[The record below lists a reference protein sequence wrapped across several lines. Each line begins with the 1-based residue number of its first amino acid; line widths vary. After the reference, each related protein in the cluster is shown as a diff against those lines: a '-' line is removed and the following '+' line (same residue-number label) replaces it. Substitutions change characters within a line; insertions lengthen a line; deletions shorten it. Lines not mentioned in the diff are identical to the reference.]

1 MLRAGNTTPVAE
13 RQRSHC
19 IIICCCTECE
29 LTNDDEKPPLNF
41 NDDFDKGFAFSGLV
55 VSIGGRC
62 FHLNVD
68 RITMIVDSVASD
80 HLVDSMEDY
89 KKLKEPKI
97 IVTAGSK
104 EVLAT
109 ATGTIWGYI
118 IDQAGQRVPLRISA
132 MIVPG
137 LRRNFSP
144 PSKQ

>member
-1 MLRAGNTTPVAE
+1 
-13 RQRSHC
+13 
-19 IIICCCTECE
+19 
-29 LTNDDEKPPLNF
+29 
-41 NDDFDKGFAFSGLV
+41 
-55 VSIGGRC
+55 
-62 FHLNVD
+62 
-68 RITMIVDSVASD
+68 MIVDSVASD

>member
-1 MLRAGNTTPVAE
+1 MAAANDG
-13 RQRSHC
+13 RSF
-19 IIICCCTECE
+19 
-29 LTNDDEKPPLNF
+29 LP
-41 NDDFDKGFAFSGLV
+41 
-55 VSIGGRC
+55 
-62 FHLNVD
+62 NVD
-68 RITMIVDSVASD
+68 RITMIVDSGASH
-80 HLVDSMEDY
+80 HLVDDELIPRLRDSMEDY

>member
-1 MLRAGNTTPVAE
+1 MVA
-13 RQRSHC
+13 RSGG
-19 IIICCCTECE
+19 
-29 LTNDDEKPPLNF
+29 
-41 NDDFDKGFAFSGLV
+41 KGFHPDA
-55 VSIGGRC
+55 
-62 FHLNVD
+62 D
-68 RITMIVDSVASD
+68 MITMIVDSGASD
-80 HLVDSMEDY
+80 HLVDDELITRLRDSMNDY
-89 KKLKEPKI
+89 NKLKEPKI